1 MNEMSRP
8 EVDQWYEDAQGRT
21 FQVVALDE
29 GEGVVEVQY
38 FDGEVEELDLAD
50 WADLEPRVVAPP
62 EDWTG
67 PYDDL
72 EADDLGDTEVPPGAR
87 GANVDEL
94 DL

>member
-1 MNEMSRP
+1 MNDTTRP

-21 FQVVALDE
+21 FQVVAVDE
-29 GEGVVEVQY
+29 DEGVVEVQY

-50 WADLEPRVVAPP
+50 WADLEAQMVAAP

-72 EADDLGDTEVPPGAR
+72 EADDLGDTEVPPGGR
-87 GANVDEL
+87 QGDVDEL

>member
-1 MNEMSRP
+1 MNEIARP
-8 EVDQWYEDAQGRT
+8 EVDQWYEDVQGRT

-50 WADLEPRVVAPP
+50 WPDLEPRGVPAP

-72 EADDLGDTEVPPGAR
+72 EADDLGDTEVPPGGR
-87 GANVDEL
+87 DIDVDEL